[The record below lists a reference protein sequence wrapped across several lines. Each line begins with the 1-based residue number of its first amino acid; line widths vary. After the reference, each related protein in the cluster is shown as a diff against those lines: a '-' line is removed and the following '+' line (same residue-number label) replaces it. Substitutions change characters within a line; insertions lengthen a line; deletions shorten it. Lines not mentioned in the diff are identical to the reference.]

1 MCTLSLLR
9 VDVVDAGSS
18 IRLLVVVVALVVAA
32 TGTRLA
38 PDTGSLGPF
47 TELEKTDAAG
57 LILAYGQL
65 AM

>member
-18 IRLLVVVVALVVAA
+18 VRLMSVVVLVVAA
-32 TGTRLA
+32 DG
-38 PDTGSLGPF
+38 DTVASDIGVLGPF
-47 TELEKTDAAG
+47 TELEKPDVAG
-57 LILAYGQL
+57 LFLAYGQL